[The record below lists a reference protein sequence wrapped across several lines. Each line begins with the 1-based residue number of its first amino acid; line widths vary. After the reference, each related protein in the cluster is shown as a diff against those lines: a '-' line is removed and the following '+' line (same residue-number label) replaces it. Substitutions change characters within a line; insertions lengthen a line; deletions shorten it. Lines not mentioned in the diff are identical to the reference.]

1 MDALIINKVNTVEQ
15 TVQTMFFF
23 LDIDKGYE
31 VFKLLAL
38 DNTNDLYYTTSFS
51 KEYIDEE
58 HTI

>member
-15 TVQTMFFF
+15 TVQTIYFF
-23 LDIDKGYE
+23 LDIDKGFE

-38 DNTNDLYYTTSFS
+38 DNTNDIYYTTSFS
-51 KEYIDEE
+51 KEYNDEE

>member
-15 TVQTMFFF
+15 TVQTMYFF
-23 LDIDKGYE
+23 LDIDKGFE

-38 DNTNDLYYTTSFS
+38 DNTNDIYYTTSFS

>member
-15 TVQTMFFF
+15 TVQTMYFF

-38 DNTNDLYYTTSFS
+38 DNTNDIYYTTSFS
-51 KEYIDEE
+51 KEYKDEE